1 MKLIKEKQT
10 KIYTNVLLVFFAVFS
25 LMALIHIVLNHFDTT
40 SIGILKGF
48 IVLTGGLVG
57 LYVFV
62 KQKNLLKI
70 EKVNVS
76 DIFIIVFLLGLFVI
90 NNLIFD
96 TNSFGYKGISFLLLL
111 DFTIIS
117 IGEELFYRG
126 FVQTYINEN
135 TINKKMISNG
145 NIFATIL
152 MTLTHIG
159 FFSVLSPLFATTSLL
174 LVIIF
179 SLTAGYFRDKTK
191 GIIIPVI
198 VHLLVNLSHLYIPN

>member
-10 KIYTNVLLVFFAVFS
+10 RIYTNVLLVFFAVFS
-25 LMALIHIVLNHFDTT
+25 FMALSHIVLNQFDMPH
-40 SIGILKGF
+40 IGILKGV

-62 KQKNLLKI
+62 KQKNLLKA
-70 EKVNVS
+70 EKINVS

-96 TNSFGYKGISFLLLL
+96 TNSFGYEDISFLLLL

-135 TINKKMISNG
+135 TINKK
-145 NIFATIL
+145 TI
-152 MTLTHIG
+152 
-159 FFSVLSPLFATTSLL
+159 
-174 LVIIF
+174 
-179 SLTAGYFRDKTK
+179 
-191 GIIIPVI
+191 
-198 VHLLVNLSHLYIPN
+198 